1 MKKSVTLIDKNRFG
15 SWAVVTGAS
24 SGIGQEF
31 ARQLA
36 VSGLNLV
43 LVARRLP
50 LLEALG
56 RRLSSEF
63 GVQYRAVGV
72 DLSDEGFLGKVE
84 EATRDLEVGLLI
96 SNAGAVTFGEF
107 LAMERRTLHQ
117 SMHLNVTAHLNLAQH
132 YGQKMAKRGH
142 GGVLL
147 VSSTAGTHGVPFMA
161 DYAAAKA
168 YLLILGEA
176 LHIEFQKLGLNMTI
190 LLPGPTDTP
199 GVSAA
204 GFDAGSM
211 PMKLMTVEQCVAE
224 GLAALKANRATHI
237 AGRMNRIMTALIPGS
252 VMRKMMGTML
262 AKALAKR
269 PPQAV
274 HADQNIG
281 SVFLPRPHNEEKPY
295 DQH

>member
-96 SNAGAVTFGEF
+96 SNA
-107 LAMERRTLHQ
+107 
-117 SMHLNVTAHLNLAQH
+117 
-132 YGQKMAKRGH
+132 
-142 GGVLL
+142 
-147 VSSTAGTHGVPFMA
+147 
-161 DYAAAKA
+161 
-168 YLLILGEA
+168 
-176 LHIEFQKLGLNMTI
+176 
-190 LLPGPTDTP
+190 
-199 GVSAA
+199 
-204 GFDAGSM
+204 
-211 PMKLMTVEQCVAE
+211 
-224 GLAALKANRATHI
+224 
-237 AGRMNRIMTALIPGS
+237 
-252 VMRKMMGTML
+252 
-262 AKALAKR
+262 
-269 PPQAV
+269 
-274 HADQNIG
+274 DQNIG